1 MYSKDKKFTVYMH
14 ITPNGKKYIGI
25 TCQIPEKRWY
35 DGKGYSR
42 CPHFYAAINKYGW
55 DNIEHIIITEGLTE
69 TEALKAEQDWIKYW
83 DTLNPKNGYNL
94 TKGGDTT
101 TLGYKYPIEIR
112 KRMGNP
118 IYQFDIKGNFIK
130 EWISAEYAGSELN
143 VDAGAICKN
152 CKRVSAHCHNYLW
165 RYKDDPIF
173 EDNKISSKAVK
184 EDLLKKIGK
193 NRNYSPVYQFD
204 LNGNFIAE
212 YNNLREAGR
221 QVKGSASN
229 IGRSC
234 KLKHRIGYGYLW
246 RYKNDEDFNTYKP
259 DSEEYKKIILKE
271 YSKNTQCTT

>member
-130 EWISAEYAGSELN
+130 EWISAEYAGSALN
-143 VDAGAICKN
+143 CSVTCIRN
-152 CKRVSAHCHNYLW
+152 VCKRKLRYSHNSIW
-165 RYKDDPIF
+165 RYKDDELFIKNKPWSNYVKEAIVREYKTIKKDKTGPSKRNRPIF
-173 EDNKISSKAVK
+173 QYSINNDFIKKWNNAQEIADYLNVSRSSVYNACRKMTETCGGYILSYEKNNKYAQSSHVK
-184 EDLLKKIGK
+184 SH
-193 NRNYSPVYQFD
+193 N
-204 LNGNFIAE
+204 
-212 YNNLREAGR
+212 
-221 QVKGSASN
+221 
-229 IGRSC
+229 
-234 KLKHRIGYGYLW
+234 
-246 RYKNDEDFNTYKP
+246 
-259 DSEEYKKIILKE
+259 
-271 YSKNTQCTT
+271 